1 MQENNELQ
9 ENLNKQEMTIINLRQ
24 DLKEAE
30 TKLLN
35 MNDRQVLSKKEIKDY
50 EKMDNKQLVKE
61 IKYRLLIQS

>member
-1 MQENNELQ
+1 
-9 ENLNKQEMTIINLRQ
+9 MTIINLRQ

-35 MNDRQVLSKKEIKDY
+35 MIDRQVLSKKEMKDF

-61 IKYRLLIQS
+61 IKYILLIQS

>member
-1 MQENNELQ
+1 MI
-9 ENLNKQEMTIINLRQ
+9 IINLRQ

-35 MNDRQVLSKKEIKDY
+35 MNDRQVFSKKEIKEY

-61 IKYRLLIQS
+61 IKYTLLIQS